1 MAAVKW
7 VWIAIAVGAT
17 LAPRTGAAQFGVWR
31 ADSLLAA
38 GRLDDAE
45 SAYYAASRARP
56 RDPVVRAALGRFL
69 AARGAPRVG
78 AVLLEEARRFGGDSA
93 RLATALVPMYMRS
106 ADYAALV
113 ALRPDVLTEAERRRV
128 RFLRDNAPQARLR
141 DSIAM
146 VTYRPGADGD
156 GFGTVM
162 VRVGRAE
169 LPAKIDPRVSGILLP
184 AANRGDVRDFG
195 ADGERRL
202 GVVRSLRIGGTV
214 FSNVPAT
221 VGHPDEAVRIGFDV
235 LAPYAPTF
243 DPAAGLITL
252 RRVSRRDPVPQ
263 GARHP
268 ALFDANG
275 MRVLLGSAWYQSG
288 SSAAAMLLATR
299 RWMWDTR
306 RGDIVLR

>member
-1 MAAVKW
+1 MWRLLAASVL
-7 VWIAIAVGAT
+7 VAT
-17 LAPRTGAAQFGVWR
+17 FAPCPAAAQFGVWR

-45 SAYYAASRARP
+45 TAYYTAARQRP
-56 RDPVVRAALGRFL
+56 RDPTVRAALGRFL

-93 RLATALVPMYMRS
+93 RLASALVPMYSRAS
-106 ADYAALV
+106 DYASLV
-113 ALRPDVLTEAERRRV
+113 AMRPDVLTEAERRRV
-128 RFLRDNAPQARLR
+128 RFLRDNAPQVRLR

-146 VTYRPGADGD
+146 LSYRPGADGE

-162 VRVGRAE
+162 LRIGRAE
-169 LPAKIDPRVSGILLP
+169 LPAMIDPRVSGILLP
-184 AANRGDVRDFG
+184 ASTRDDVRDFG
-195 ADGERRL
+195 RQGDLRI
-202 GVVRSLRIGGTV
+202 GVVRTLRIGGTV

-221 VGHPDEAVRIGFDV
+221 IGSPDQAVRIGFDV

-252 RRVSRRDPVPQ
+252 RRPDRRAAVPM
-263 GARHP
+263 GLRHP
-268 ALFDANG
+268 ALFDENG
-275 MRVLLGSAWYQSG
+275 MRILVNGAWYQTGASPI
-288 SSAAAMLLATR
+288 AMLLATR
-299 RWMWDTR
+299 RWMWDAR

>member
-1 MAAVKW
+1 MRLQSMALAVTLLF
-7 VWIAIAVGAT
+7 VAT
-17 LAPRTGAAQFGVWR
+17 PMRAQFGVWR

-45 SAYYAASRARP
+45 SAYYLATRNRP
-56 RDPVVRAALGRFL
+56 RDPVARAALGRFL

-93 RLATALVPMYMRS
+93 RLASALVPIYARA

-113 ALRPDVLTEAERRRV
+113 ALRPDVLTAAERSRA
-128 RFLRDNAPQARLR
+128 RFLRDNPPLARLR

-146 VTYRPGADGD
+146 LSYRPEGDGE
-156 GFGTVM
+156 GFGTVI

-169 LPAKIDPRVSGILLP
+169 YPATIDPRVSGLVLP
-184 AANRGDVRDFG
+184 GTARGDVRDFG
-195 ADGERRL
+195 QDGDRRL
-202 GVVRSLRIGGTV
+202 GVVRTLRIGGTV
-214 FSNVPAT
+214 FTNVPAS
-221 VGHPDEAVRIGFDV
+221 VGHGDQAVRLGFDV
-235 LAPYAPTF
+235 LAGYSPTF

-252 RRVSRRDPVPQ
+252 RRVDRRAPVPL

-268 ALFDANG
+268 ALFDAHG
-275 MRVLLGSAWYQSG
+275 MRVLLNGVWYQSTA
-288 SSAAAMLLATR
+288 STMAMLLATR
-299 RWMWDTR
+299 RWMWDGR